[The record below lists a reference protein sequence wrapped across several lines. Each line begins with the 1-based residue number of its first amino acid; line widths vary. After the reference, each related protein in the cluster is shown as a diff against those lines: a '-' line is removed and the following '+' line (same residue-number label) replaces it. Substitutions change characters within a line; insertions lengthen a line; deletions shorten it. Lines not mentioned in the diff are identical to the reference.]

1 MYTRIITIKRYR
13 YRERGTGEDRMYEGL
28 GWDGWKGTEYCCEYK
43 ASFDFFFQI
52 LYMVY
57 DIEDHTSRPEL
68 LQGPTPKSYSG

>member
-1 MYTRIITIKRYR
+1 
-13 YRERGTGEDRMYEGL
+13 MYEGL